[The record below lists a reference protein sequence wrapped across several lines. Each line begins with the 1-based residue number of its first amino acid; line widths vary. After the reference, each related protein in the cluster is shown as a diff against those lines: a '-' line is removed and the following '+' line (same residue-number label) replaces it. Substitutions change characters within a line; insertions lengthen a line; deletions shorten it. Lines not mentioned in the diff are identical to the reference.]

1 MLQAIVFDF
10 DGTIFDTDGPDYQS
24 WQEIFEANG
33 SELTLDV
40 WIQCVGGAPVDFDPF
55 AILEQQTGVAL
66 DRPSTHQ
73 ARRRRVLELIEQ
85 QRPMPGVEDL
95 IHAAKAAGIPLA
107 VASSSPRVWVEGNL
121 GRLGLRDHFLAV
133 RTADDVERVKPDPAL
148 YRLAAT
154 ALGAPPHKTLA
165 IEDSRTGMLAA
176 KGAGLRCVVVPNS
189 VTQYSD
195 FSQADLRLTSLA
207 DLSPAELFARFQEE
221 TQ

>member
-10 DGTIFDTDGPDYQS
+10 DGTILETEGPDYQS

-40 WIQCVGGAPVDFDPF
+40 WIQCVGGAPVGFDPF
-55 AILEQQTGVAL
+55 AILERQTGVVL
-66 DRPSTHQ
+66 DRTSTHQ
-73 ARRRRVLELIEQ
+73 ARRKRVLELIEE
-85 QRPMPGVEDL
+85 QRPMPGVEEL
-95 IHAAKAAGIPLA
+95 IHAAKAAGISLA

-121 GRLGLRDHFLAV
+121 GRLGLREHFQAV

-148 YRLAAT
+148 YRLAAA
-154 ALGAPPHKTLA
+154 ALAAPPHQTLA

-176 KGAGLRCVVVPNS
+176 KGAGLHCLVVPNS

-207 DLSPAELFARFQEE
+207 DLPPAELFARF
-221 TQ
+221 